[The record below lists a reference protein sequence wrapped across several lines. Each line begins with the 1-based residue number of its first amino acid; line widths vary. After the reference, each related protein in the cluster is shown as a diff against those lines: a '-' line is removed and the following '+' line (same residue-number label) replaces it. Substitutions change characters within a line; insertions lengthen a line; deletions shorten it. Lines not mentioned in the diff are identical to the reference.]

1 MTSWT
6 WVSSHNHW
14 TRAPTMVHFRSIV
27 GLYLNK
33 VVPDKFRVDKVT
45 LNAVVQWREPW
56 YSGYGRRLTWQRS
69 WVRILAPYTG
79 YLFEKTENKR
89 KRGPGWP
96 ILKNKQMVLDEL
108 ALNTITHELL
118 SKNNTSTYFTECFL
132 LGLWLINKLYPGG
145 RHSSMVSSAFRFQRP
160 WFQIPSIHLCF
171 FQFILMK
178 LKL

>member
-1 MTSWT
+1 MGQHRPLYHLFSVFLISVQLKQRKMSNWSFYYLARGFEPMTSWT

-45 LNAVVQWREPW
+45 LNTVVQWREPW

-108 ALNTITHELL
+108 ALNTITPT
-118 SKNNTSTYFTECFL
+118 KGNVQN
-132 LGLWLINKLYPGG
+132 GNINIGN
-145 RHSSMVSSAFRFQRP
+145 Q
-160 WFQIPSIHLCF
+160 QIGI
-171 FQFILMK
+171 I
-178 LKL
+178 